1 MTCTASAT
9 GSSYGTDNW
18 TDRNRCE
25 GGPLSVRG
33 SRPAPMPSPGFGPLP
48 GGGAQTVG
56 WGVRQRAP
64 AIALAAWWL
73 VVIRALWFLRAPS
86 DDVRRGRRRA
96 RVAGGV
102 VQSRAMWRATQSAHL
117 RQM

>member
-1 MTCTASAT
+1 MRTFGRGFPPMTCTASAT

-56 WGVRQRAP
+56 
-64 AIALAAWWL
+64 
-73 VVIRALWFLRAPS
+73 
-86 DDVRRGRRRA
+86 
-96 RVAGGV
+96 
-102 VQSRAMWRATQSAHL
+102 
-117 RQM
+117 